1 MARKLTPYQL
11 TLTAEYAPQMRP
23 LLTLAKRAYGARSTI
38 SPAHEASREYTRL
51 LVEFTEKGGS
61 LLHLAKELKVQ
72 YSGMRRRVMANPL
85 PDLTRGAPSRHIS
98 EDVYDEAVA
107 LIQEAKEHTPKA
119 YHLALKKA
127 YDDGLSLFHIAQR
140 LGMSSANPLYFGVNR
155 VRLNEGEGK

>member
-1 MARKLTPYQL
+1 MSRKLTPYQL
-11 TLTAEYAPQMRP
+11 TLTYEYAPQMRP
-23 LLTLAKRAYGARSTI
+23 LLPLAKRAFGARDTV

-61 LLHLAKELKVQ
+61 LLHLAKELGVQ
-72 YSGMRRRVMANPL
+72 YSGMRRRVMASPL
-85 PDLTRGAPSRHIS
+85 PDLTRGAPSRTIS

-107 LIQEAKEHTPKA
+107 IIQAAKDRTPKD

-127 YDDGLSLFHIAQR
+127 YDEGLSLYRIAQR

-155 VRLNEGEGK
+155 VRLNEGEVR

>member
-11 TLTAEYAPQMRP
+11 SLTAEYAPKMRP
-23 LLTLAKRAYGARSTI
+23 LLALATKAYGARSTE

-51 LVEFTEKGGS
+51 LVEFSDKGGS
-61 LLHLAKELKVQ
+61 LLHLAKELGVQ
-72 YSGMRRRVMANPL
+72 YSGMRRRVMASSL
-85 PDLTRGAPSRHIS
+85 PDLTRGAPSRAIS

-107 LIQEAKEHTPKA
+107 IISAAKDRTPKD

-155 VRLNEGEGK
+155 VRLDEGEGK

>member
-1 MARKLTPYQL
+1 MARKLTSYQL
-11 TLTAEYAPQMRP
+11 TLTAEYAPKMRP
-23 LLTLAKRAYGARSTI
+23 LLELATKAYGARSTE

-51 LVEFTEKGGS
+51 LVEFSDKGGS
-61 LLHLAKELKVQ
+61 LLHLAKELGVQ
-72 YSGMRRRVMANPL
+72 YSGMRRRVMASSL
-85 PDLTRGAPSRHIS
+85 PDLTRGAPSRTIS

-107 LIQEAKEHTPKA
+107 IIAAAKDRTPKD

-155 VRLNEGEGK
+155 VRLDEGEGK